1 MNYYHPSL
9 DRILDI
15 DMFLLFLN
23 NIIDKIN
30 RVKVSVENVYK
41 KDVIV
46 IDSSNYSVKIHP
58 DSSIKKKS
66 SLLTFVPIAILPKS
80 GTIGHFNV
88 LIIDNKDNTFTYYEP
103 YGYILDNGI
112 DIERLQL
119 ALDQIT
125 TLMRKS
131 YPNHT
136 YIDAHRNDKNKNIGV
151 QYREES
157 FYTISHGYCV
167 AWCLYLCYIRLY
179 NSHILSKYS
188 ISSVLN
194 SVFEHYTDGNLV
206 TLIRVFISFVKSEFP
221 EYQSRGIQFD
231 EHQTVFYY

>member
-1 MNYYHPSL
+1 
-9 DRILDI
+9 
-15 DMFLLFLN
+15 MFLLFLN